1 MTKVAGP
8 SAESK
13 CKLLVQGVAFPSAVL
28 VQGFRLCVSMTAA
41 LNLTEEFARVRLNE
55 TYLAQLVI

>member
-8 SAESK
+8 SAESH

-28 VQGFRLCVSMTAA
+28 VQAFRLCVSMTAA
-41 LNLTEEFARVRLNE
+41 LNWTEEFARVRLNE